1 MEKNKFL
8 YLLLI
13 ASFSGILLG
22 ISWPPQQF
30 TFLIFFSFIPFLYIV
45 DELNNDSVKHSNF
58 KLFILSLIAF
68 LIWNSITL
76 WWLSKATFAGA
87 ASALFGNALL
97 MTIPILLYQQ
107 IKKHVASK
115 VGYIALITFWLSFEY
130 IQLNWDLAWPW
141 LNLGNVFAMQ
151 PSWIQ
156 WFEYTG
162 VLGGTLWIWLINISL
177 YRLITY
183 LFQYNKGV
191 ISSIKLYNRIL
202 FLFLVLVIPI
212 SISYLINPEKGVEL
226 KLNAVIVQPNIDPY
240 KDKFREGAFEN
251 QLKTLIHLSD
261 SLTDSNTIIIVWP
274 ETAISISLD
283 ESNINSE
290 PSIQSIRQFLR
301 KHPQAKIISGLDSY
315 HFFEEKEELT
325 STARKFENRFYDSY
339 NSAIMLDT
347 SIKFD
352 LYHKSKLVPGVEKM
366 PYPKIF
372 GFLEK
377 LTINLGGTSGSLG
390 EQKEASVFKVNDSLT
405 IAPIIC
411 YESVFGEY
419 LGNFV
424 NKGAD
429 LMVIMTNDG
438 WWGTSNGYKQH
449 VNYAV
454 LRAIELRK
462 FIVRAANTGIS
473 CFIDP
478 SGQIIQQTP
487 FWVSTSSKHKLQI
500 TKQQTFYA
508 KNGDF
513 IGRIGLFASFIFI
526 FLLISKKISG
536 KISKK

>member
-1 MEKNKFL
+1 
-8 YLLLI
+8 
-13 ASFSGILLG
+13 
-22 ISWPPQQF
+22 
-30 TFLIFFSFIPFLYIV
+30 
-45 DELNNDSVKHSNF
+45 
-58 KLFILSLIAF
+58 
-68 LIWNSITL
+68 
-76 WWLSKATFAGA
+76 
-87 ASALFGNALL
+87 
-97 MTIPILLYQQ
+97 
-107 IKKHVASK
+107 
-115 VGYIALITFWLSFEY
+115 
-130 IQLNWDLAWPW
+130 
-141 LNLGNVFAMQ
+141 
-151 PSWIQ
+151 
-156 WFEYTG
+156 
-162 VLGGTLWIWLINISL
+162 
-177 YRLITY
+177 
-183 LFQYNKGV
+183 
-191 ISSIKLYNRIL
+191 
-202 FLFLVLVIPI
+202 
-212 SISYLINPEKGVEL
+212 
-226 KLNAVIVQPNIDPY
+226 
-240 KDKFREGAFEN
+240 
-251 QLKTLIHLSD
+251 
-261 SLTDSNTIIIVWP
+261 
-274 ETAISISLD
+274 
-283 ESNINSE
+283 
-290 PSIQSIRQFLR
+290 
-301 KHPQAKIISGLDSY
+301 
-315 HFFEEKEELT
+315 
-325 STARKFENRFYDSY
+325 
-339 NSAIMLDT
+339 MLDT

-513 IGRIGLFASFIFI
+513 IGRIGLFASVIFI